1 MALLSQD
8 LGFEFEH
15 IEKKMEET
23 HKMKMRLQEIQGSKN
38 DEEYMEKFVI
48 RPGEENAYKKID
60 TKVTNSFFCFLLL
73 EPFFN

>member
-15 IEKKMEET
+15 AEKKMEET
-23 HKMKMRLQEIQGSKN
+23 LKLKNRLQEIQTTQN

-48 RPGEENAYKKID
+48 RPGEENIYKRKE
-60 TKVTNSFFCFLLL
+60 TKVI
-73 EPFFN
+73 